1 MHYDNVSCRKSHH
14 AAHRDLRN
22 NDAMSLP
29 IEVLLVKRLHEL
41 WNTGEIERIGEVYA
55 ADFVAHFPPSSEH
68 PRREGLAGVRMGITR
83 VRTAFPDWF
92 EHVED
97 LIHAG
102 DKVVTRY
109 TSTGTHRGPFW
120 GIAPTGRAVSV
131 AEISIYRIA
140 NGRVAEQWCL
150 VDELARL
157 QQLGATLQ
165 AGGAR

>member
-1 MHYDNVSCRKSHH
+1 
-14 AAHRDLRN
+14 
-22 NDAMSLP
+22 MSLP
-29 IEVLLVKRLHEL
+29 IEVQLVHRLHEL
-41 WNTGEIERIGEVYA
+41 WNTGEIDRIGEVYA

-92 EHVED
+92 EHIED

-109 TSTGTHRGPFW
+109 TSTGTHRGAFW
-120 GIAPTGRAVSV
+120 GIAPTGRSVSV

-140 NGRVAEQWCL
+140 GGRVAEQWCM

-165 AGGAR
+165 VGAGR